1 LERKVAVNSPVL
13 DEYIGGL
20 SAKKRKKQS
29 KIFYVLLQE
38 YGTDVGISTSELRW
52 KWM

>member
-20 SAKKRKKQS
+20 SAKREKNSPKYSMIFFKK
-29 KIFYVLLQE
+29 L
-38 YGTDVGISTSELRW
+38 
-52 KWM
+52 